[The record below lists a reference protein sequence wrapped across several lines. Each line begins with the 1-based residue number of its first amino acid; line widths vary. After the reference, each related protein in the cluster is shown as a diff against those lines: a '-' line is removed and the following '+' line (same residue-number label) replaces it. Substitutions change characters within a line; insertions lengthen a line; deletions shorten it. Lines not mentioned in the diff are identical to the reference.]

1 MNLHTRV
8 LRCRQSRG
16 QTVIELW
23 ILLVIFGLIGTAVAL
38 AVIPELDK
46 ARRQQVE
53 MDLELLETALER
65 FASKHDHYPDETRGL
80 RALLEAGNVSSLGSD
95 PWRHDYVYR
104 LRNGAPVILSYGE
117 DGVPGGEGIDAD
129 ISRQLEPLPVSEP
142 PPVREGSL

>member
-8 LRCRQSRG
+8 QRCRQSRG
-16 QTVIELW
+16 QNVIELG
-23 ILLVIFGLIGTAVAL
+23 ILLVILGLIGAAVAF

-65 FASKHDHYPDETRGL
+65 FASKHGHYPDETRGL

-95 PWRHDYVYR
+95 PWRNDYVYR

-129 ISRQLEPLPVSEP
+129 LSRQLKPLPVSEP